1 MFKTLAIASIAA
13 MTMGRELTL
22 EAPHF
27 GSRQLED
34 SKDND
39 EGKIP
44 VPVPV
49 KDELREKY
57 IKTLVQETEIS
68 LEAGEEIVI
77 MTKDK
82 VPCRMRNINAIRTA
96 YDRSGE
102 IPEALGLPSN
112 PIGLKFS
119 GLDIMDEKCHGL
131 LPFDGEWEDAA
142 ARFGTLS
149 EYEVAKYDWRE
160 KQFILEE
167 IEDELEDLVAE
178 PIEVGLPEDRKLGCE
193 IKKKLKQG
201 CEVKVLVFKSVNGM
215 EIIDAEYDDCPEE
228 DEDDEE

>member
-57 IKTLVQETEIS
+57 LDTL
-68 LEAGEEIVI
+68 A
-77 MTKDK
+77 
-82 VPCRMRNINAIRTA
+82 
-96 YDRSGE
+96 
-102 IPEALGLPSN
+102 
-112 PIGLKFS
+112 
-119 GLDIMDEKCHGL
+119 
-131 LPFDGEWEDAA
+131 
-142 ARFGTLS
+142 
-149 EYEVAKYDWRE
+149 
-160 KQFILEE
+160 
-167 IEDELEDLVAE
+167 
-178 PIEVGLPEDRKLGCE
+178 
-193 IKKKLKQG
+193 
-201 CEVKVLVFKSVNGM
+201 
-215 EIIDAEYDDCPEE
+215 
-228 DEDDEE
+228 